1 LGHSDRTVI
10 ILIGP
15 MAGKPAFLI
24 NRKRIGDRSRM
35 LKIGPAMSRELK
47 LLLLVWLFVGI
58 TSGIYD
64 TAFSNYLNEIFHIS
78 AQTRGLLEL
87 PREFPGF
94 IVAIV
99 SGLLV
104 FLSDVRMFGV
114 AVSLVCLGMFGQ
126 SFYQWGGEPQFGW
139 MVFTMIVWSV
149 GTHLFLPLSNS
160 LSIDLAEP
168 GKIGRVL
175 GALNAANTFAA
186 IIGCASIWVVTGW
199 LKFQYSDL
207 FRLGAFFA
215 LLAVICAFMMRPPR
229 HQRPKTTF
237 KLVFRKQ
244 YSIFYWLSVLY
255 GARKQVFLTFAPWVL
270 IKVYHQPV
278 TQIAKL
284 VLIASSF
291 GVVFKYF
298 LGRLIDR
305 VGERTIIVAESLIMT
320 LVCLGYGFAGYFG
333 LGKAT
338 VDLVCLCYIL
348 DNMLMAITIAR
359 TTYLHKILVTPDDL
373 TPSLS
378 MGVSLDHL
386 VAMTLPALGGLLW
399 NRYGF
404 EYIFL
409 FAALIATLNLL
420 VALGIRTAQPHIAE
434 NVAAE

>member
-1 LGHSDRTVI
+1 
-10 ILIGP
+10 
-15 MAGKPAFLI
+15 MFEKWQ
-24 NRKRIGDRSRM
+24 
-35 LKIGPAMSRELK
+35 AMSRELK

-64 TAFSNYLNEIFHIS
+64 TVFSNYLNEVFHIS
-78 AQTRGLLEL
+78 AKTRGFLEL

-94 IVAIV
+94 IVALV

-104 FLSDVRMFGV
+104 FLSDIRLFGV
-114 AVSLVCLGMFGQ
+114 AVSLISLGMFGQ

-160 LSIDLAEP
+160 ISIDLSKP

-175 GALNAANTFAA
+175 GSLNAANTFAA
-186 IIGCASIWVVTGW
+186 IIGCASIWAVTGW
-199 LKFQYSDL
+199 LKLQYSEV
-207 FRLGAFFA
+207 FRLGAFFS
-215 LLAVICAFMMRPPR
+215 LLAVICVFMMRPPKR
-229 HQRPKTTF
+229 HHPKAKF
-237 KLVFRKQ
+237 KLVFRRQ
-244 YSIFYWLSVLY
+244 YSTFYWFSVLF

-284 VLIASSF
+284 VMIASLF
-291 GVVFKYF
+291 GVVFKYC

-305 VGERTIIVAESLIMT
+305 IGERTVIVVESLVMT
-320 LVCLGYGFAGYFG
+320 LVCLGYGFAGYLG

-338 VDLVCLCYIL
+338 IYLVYLFYIL
-348 DNMLMAITIAR
+348 DNTLMAITIAR
-359 TTYLHKILVTPDDL
+359 TTYLHKILVDPDDL

-399 NRYGF
+399 NKYGF

-409 FAALIATLNLL
+409 FAALITGINLM
-420 VALGIRTAQPHIAE
+420 VALGIRDPQPQVQE
-434 NVAAE
+434 SVP